1 MRVLVTGASGFVGRW
16 AVDAL
21 VARGVEVLAVS
32 RRPVAASGAKTV
44 ACDLLDPATARKLL
58 ADTRPDIVL
67 HLAWTVEHGKF
78 WTAPENL
85 DWVAATLGLMRAAED
100 AGVKR
105 FVGTGTCFEYDWP
118 ENADCD
124 EATTPARPTTLYAVA
139 KDAVRR
145 IGMEWGGLP
154 FAWARLFYLYG
165 PDEHP
170 DRLVA
175 SIARRLAHGER
186 APMSQGLAVR
196 DFMHVADAGA
206 ALAAVA
212 LSDLT
217 GPVNVCSGEA
227 ASIRDIAG
235 ALARA
240 AGRPDLLGV
249 GDLPDRAGDPPR
261 IVGAVRRLRE
271 EAGFTPKYRLAD
283 GLADVY
289 AGHASRVETR
299 PI

>member
-21 VARGVEVLAVS
+21 VARGAEVLAVS
-32 RRPVAASGAKTV
+32 RQPRPVARAETI
-44 ACDLLDPATARKLL
+44 ACDLLDPAAARKLL
-58 ADTRPDIVL
+58 AETRPDAIL

-78 WTAPENL
+78 WTTPENL
-85 DWVAATLGLMRAAED
+85 DWAAATLGLMRAAQD
-100 AGVKR
+100 AVVSR

-124 EATTPARPTTLYAVA
+124 ETETPARPTTLYAVA
-139 KDAVRR
+139 KDSVRR

-175 SIARRLAHGER
+175 SIARRLARCER
-186 APMSQGLAVR
+186 APMSQGLAIR

-217 GPVNVCSGEA
+217 GPVNIATGEA

-235 ALARA
+235 TLARA
-240 AGRPDLLGV
+240 ARRPDLLGV

-261 IVGAVRRLRE
+261 IVGAVRRLRDE
-271 EAGFTPKYRLAD
+271 VGFAPRFSLAE

-289 AGHASRVETR
+289 AWHASRVETR